1 MEQIERLAAIEEI
14 CQLKA
19 RYFRLLDMKQWDQ
32 FETLFA
38 SDAVF
43 DMRDAA
49 GARDDGALRTG
60 APAIAAFVRDAVAG
74 MVTVHHG
81 HMAEIDVPSGHA
93 ASGTWAMED
102 VLRWTTGGADGTQV
116 LHGYGHYHDTYAR
129 VDGRWL
135 FQSSRL
141 SRLAVTVSRA

>member
-1 MEQIERLAAIEEI
+1 MEQIERLAVIEEI
-14 CQLKA
+14 RRLKA
-19 RYFRLLDMKQWDQ
+19 RYFRLLDMKQWDE

-38 SDAVF
+38 PDATF

-81 HMAEIDVPSGHA
+81 HIPEIDVLSGHA
-93 ASGTWAMED
+93 ASGIWAMED
-102 VLRWTTGGADGTQV
+102 VLRWTTGADGAQV

-135 FQSSRL
+135 IQSSRL
-141 SRLAVTVSRA
+141 SRLSVTVSRA